1 MYRVSPFT
9 YIVSSV
15 LSTGLAETD
24 IVCSDI
30 EELHLSP
37 PLQNQTCQEF
47 LGQYA
52 QFTHGRILNPEATS
66 NCRYCPAARTD
77 DFLATISV
85 RFDERWRNIG
95 ILFAYVGFNIV
106 AGIFLY
112 WLARVPKRSRV
123 KEKKA

>member
-15 LSTGLAETD
+15 LSVGLAQTD

-37 PLQNQTCQEF
+37 PLANQTCQEF
-47 LGQYA
+47 LGPYA
-52 QFTHGRILNPEATS
+52 QFAHGRVMNPEATTD
-66 NCRYCPAARTD
+66 CRYCPAARTD
-77 DFLATISV
+77 DYLNTIDV
-85 RFDERWRNIG
+85 RFSDRWMNIG
-95 ILFAYVGFNIV
+95 VLFAYVGFNFV

-123 KEKKA
+123 KEKKD